1 MKQWNEVLI
10 MIIIKT
16 RVFAYTLIL
25 LTTACAIGPAVETTI
40 EKKPLSDGS
49 FHHST
54 IPELQQQMASGKLT
68 ARQLTR
74 FYIEQINRKN
84 PNLNAIIQINPNA
97 MIIADKLDQ
106 ERQQGKVRGP
116 LHGIPIVIKDNIE
129 SATMATTA
137 GSLAL
142 KDNYTDRDAPLIT
155 KLKDAGAI
163 ILAKSNLSEW
173 ANMRSERSS
182 SGWSAVGGQTRN
194 PHDKNRSTCGSSSG
208 SGAAVAANMAVAA
221 IGTETDGSI
230 TCPASAN
237 GIVGIKP
244 TVGLVSRTSVV
255 PISHTQDTAG
265 PMAKSVIDAA
275 IILSVIQ
282 GKDPQDPATES
293 MPFNFEQSY
302 HANLEASI
310 KTNAPID
317 LKGKR
322 IGILYSRA
330 ADHEA
335 VAAVF
340 ESATKQLKQQ
350 GAILVE
356 GLQTEPYDGFWQDS
370 YDVLLYEFKTDLNHY
385 FSTLPSELNQL
396 TLEKLIAFNKRNQSS
411 EMPYFQQEVFEKSQK
426 KGTLSDKAYLNALEK
441 IRKATRQDGLDKL
454 VEDHQLDA
462 IISVTLGP
470 AWSIDKINGDHFS
483 GSFSSYPAIA
493 GYPHITLPM
502 GKVHHMP
509 VGISVTGPAMSEKR
523 LIETAF
529 QIERLLK
536 QN

>member
-1 MKQWNEVLI
+1 MRKTQRIHFVGIGGAGTAPIAEI
-10 MIIIKT
+10 MLQLGYL
-16 RVFAYTLIL
+16 VS
-25 LTTACAIGPAVETTI
+25 G
-40 EKKPLSDGS
+40 SD
-49 FHHST
+49 
-54 IPELQQQMASGKLT
+54 LC
-68 ARQLTR
+68 
-74 FYIEQINRKN
+74 
-84 PNLNAIIQINPNA
+84 LNA
-97 MIIADKLDQ
+97 K
-106 ERQQGKVRGP
+106 
-116 LHGIPIVIKDNIE
+116 
-129 SATMATTA
+129 
-137 GSLAL
+137 
-142 KDNYTDRDAPLIT
+142 
-155 KLKDAGAI
+155 
-163 ILAKSNLSEW
+163 
-173 ANMRSERSS
+173 
-182 SGWSAVGGQTRN
+182 
-194 PHDKNRSTCGSSSG
+194 
-208 SGAAVAANMAVAA
+208 
-221 IGTETDGSI
+221 TE
-230 TCPASAN
+230 
-237 GIVGIKP
+237 
-244 TVGLVSRTSVV
+244 
-255 PISHTQDTAG
+255 
-265 PMAKSVIDAA
+265 
-275 IILSVIQ
+275 
-282 GKDPQDPATES
+282 
-293 MPFNFEQSY
+293 
-302 HANLEASI
+302 
-310 KTNAPID
+310 
-317 LKGKR
+317 
-322 IGILYSRA
+322 
-330 ADHEA
+330 
-335 VAAVF
+335 
-340 ESATKQLKQQ
+340 QLKQQ